1 MQINVLRELRQPVGS
16 VAVLD
21 VVEPRVRIPDAEIN
35 DLAGSLTLLRTDRG
49 LLASFEA
56 KATMGERC
64 ARCLAAINCPLQIQ
78 FEEEYIPV
86 VDANSGAR
94 VNWPTADEGFA
105 IGPDFLLD
113 LREPLRQYVLM
124 SEPLKPLCRPDCAG
138 LCPSCGDDLN
148 RGPCGCP
155 PDLDERWR
163 VLADLETI
171 TTKGS

>member
-1 MQINVLRELRQPVGS
+1 MGS

-21 VVEPRVRIPDAEIN
+21 VVEPRVRIADAEIE
-35 DLAGSLTLLRTDRG
+35 DLTGSVNLLRTDRG

-64 ARCLAAINCPLQIQ
+64 ARCLAPINCPVQIQ

-94 VNWPTADEGFA
+94 VDWPTEDEGFG
-105 IGPDFLLD
+105 IGPDFILD

-124 SEPLKPLCRPDCAG
+124 SEPLKPLCRADCAG
-138 LCPSCGDDLN
+138 LCPSCGGDLN

-155 PDLDERWR
+155 PDFDERWG
-163 VLADLETI
+163 VLAGLEVRR
-171 TTKGS
+171 TKGN